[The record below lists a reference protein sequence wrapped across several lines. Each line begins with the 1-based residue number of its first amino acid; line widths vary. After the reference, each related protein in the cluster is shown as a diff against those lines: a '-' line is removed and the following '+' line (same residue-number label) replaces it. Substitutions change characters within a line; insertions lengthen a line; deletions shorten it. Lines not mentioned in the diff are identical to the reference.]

1 MSTVLDPKVAPA
13 SSARPKFKV
22 ADLSLAELGR
32 RLGVSRERTRQLEAR
47 ARKKLQRTLADLQP
61 ALAS

>member
-1 MSTVLDPKVAPA
+1 MM
-13 SSARPKFKV
+13 
-22 ADLSLAELGR
+22 ADEELSLAELGR